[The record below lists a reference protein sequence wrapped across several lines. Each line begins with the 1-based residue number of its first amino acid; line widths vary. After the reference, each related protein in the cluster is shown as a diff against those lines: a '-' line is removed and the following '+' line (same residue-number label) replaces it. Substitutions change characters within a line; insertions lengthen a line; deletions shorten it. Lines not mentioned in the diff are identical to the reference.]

1 VGQLNQRG
9 LALFRGINPIN
20 LDSKGRIALPAK
32 YRERLLEGCGG
43 NLVVTIDPT
52 NSVKEPC
59 LLLYPL
65 PEWEAIQSKIDT
77 LSSFNPA
84 SRKVQRLLV
93 GHADDVVMDAN
104 GRILL
109 PVALRE
115 FGRMEKRVVLIGQ
128 GKKFEIWDEATW
140 NASRQTWLD
149 EAVNEAESLPAE
161 LDSLSL

>member
-1 VGQLNQRG
+1 MY
-9 LALFRGINPIN
+9 RGINQLN
-20 LDSKGRIALPAK
+20 LDAKGRLALPAR
-32 YRERLLEGCGG
+32 YRERLRSESEG

-52 NSVKEPC
+52 NSANEPC

-65 PEWEAIQSKIDT
+65 PDWEAIQEKIDA

-93 GHADDVVMDAN
+93 GHADDVTMDGS

-109 PVALRE
+109 SAALRE
-115 FGRMEKRVVLIGQ
+115 YARMDKRIVLIGQ
-128 GKKFEIWDEATW
+128 GKKFELWDEATW
-140 NASRQTWLD
+140 NTSRESWLE
-149 EAVNEAESLPAE
+149 EAVNETEALPAE

>member
-1 VGQLNQRG
+1 M
-9 LALFRGINPIN
+9 FKGINPIN
-20 LDSKGRIALPAK
+20 LDAKGRIALPAK
-32 YRERLLEGCGG
+32 YRERLLESCNG

-65 PEWEAIQSKIDT
+65 PEWETIQAKIDA

-93 GHADDVVMDAN
+93 GHADDVVMDAS

-109 PVALRE
+109 PLALRD
-115 FGRMEKRVVLIGQ
+115 FCRMEKRIVLIGQ
-128 GKKFEIWDEATW
+128 GKKFEIWDETTW
-140 NASRQTWLD
+140 NTSRQAWLD
-149 EAVNEAESLPAE
+149 EAVNEIDSLPAE